1 MTPPSIGRWQQ
12 PNGDEPDRSDNGA
25 TDNWD
30 LPLLPPGV
38 GGGQQAEFSS
48 RIEGHRLKRGHGRRS
63 GPGRGDH
70 SLQTPGLGTMGIAG
84 MGLAGLGNALKRR
97 TEGLRNA
104 VKNSPVGGSGRE
116 KPLSGDAQHDPYG
129 EPGSLFAEEPRRGS
143 HDGQSYDDQSYTQEP
158 RDRSYD
164 EPYTHEPYVDEP
176 RGRSFADQP
185 YDDQPYREEPDEQP
199 YVDDAPRRPE
209 PGRGRSLGRIGAGR
223 ALNENLDGENRND
236 AFDDDT
242 HEQSFAEPGR
252 GRASSRAARNR
263 ALAAGGRKRP
273 RGRSGRNGALAGVAA
288 GAAVGGALAARGSG
302 RRGLGQS
309 LGDTFRNAPVTQA
322 LMGSSIGDTVRDAVG
337 PDAPRWHRP
346 VVGASLL
353 IPLCVVAVA
362 CGNQAA
368 TPTTAKV
375 TRASISSKV
384 TGTGALRAISEQ
396 NLGFDKGGKIT
407 AVNVTVG
414 QQVSAGQVLATVD
427 DFEAR
432 ANVRKAQAALDREEA
447 TLAGL
452 EDEQKVA
459 ATRADYKGADDV
471 LDATQTQSKKIDDSN
486 DKAVDA
492 AEMQISIAR
501 DSLRAAQVENQADSV
516 RCQKSIGGDSRRK
529 PGEVHQPGGLKG
541 ELFVPAP
548 IESSACDRARRSDQ
562 EVDDARSKFADATA
576 NAEQARQKRNVDH
589 AQQMIA
595 IANAKRDSRA
605 AEYAA
610 KDAKKAH
617 PHDLAAQ
624 EAVVADAQADLD
636 LASRDVENTVLRAP
650 VDGKVA
656 AINGAV
662 GEYLS
667 GGSGTTPLSP
677 GSRVSLPDVTSG
689 VGQSDDSGEKADRPG
704 GGSFMTLDDIN
715 TFQVV
720 VPFEESDAAKIQ
732 PNQKVDV
739 TFDSVPDLTR
749 QGTVVAVSP
758 TGTQIQDVTNY
769 YVTIVLNEQ
778 DPRLKDGQTAQAN
791 IVTGEVDNV
800 LVVPSSAVQQAG
812 STGVVTVMDAD
823 GKQRQVQVQV
833 GMTGDNMVQILS
845 GLRMGQTVVV
855 PDST

>member
-12 PNGDEPDRSDNGA
+12 PDGEEPDNGA

-38 GGGQQAEFSS
+38 GGGQKADFGP
-48 RIEGHRLKRGHGRRS
+48 RIEGHRLKRGRGRRS
-63 GPGRGDH
+63 APGRGDH
-70 SLQTPGLGTMGIAG
+70 SLQTPGLGTMGLAG
-84 MGLAGLGNALKRR
+84 MGLSGLGDALKRR

-116 KPLSGDAQHDPYG
+116 KPVADEAYDEGYDDSYA
-129 EPGSLFAEEPRRGS
+129 ESGSLFAE
-143 HDGQSYDDQSYTQEP
+143 QP
-158 RDRSYD
+158 RDGSYADEPSYADEQHYPDEPSYADERPYADERSYAD
-164 EPYTHEPYVDEP
+164 ERPYADEP
-176 RGRSFADQP
+176 RAGSLD
-185 YDDQPYREEPDEQP
+185 EP
-199 YVDDAPRRPE
+199 
-209 PGRGRSLGRIGAGR
+209 R
-223 ALNENLDGENRND
+223 AD

-242 HEQSFAEPGR
+242 AERSFAEQG
-252 GRASSRAARNR
+252 GRASRRAGRNR
-263 ALAAGGRKRP
+263 ALAAAGRKRP
-273 RGRSGRNGALAGVAA
+273 RGRAGRNGALAGAAA
-288 GAAVGGALAARGSG
+288 GAAVGGALAASSRNSG
-302 RRGLGQS
+302 GHGLRRS
-309 LGDTFRNAPVTQA
+309 LGDTFRNAPITQA
-322 LMGSSIGDTVRDAVG
+322 VMGSAIGDTVRDAVG

-384 TGTGALRAISEQ
+384 TGTGSLRAISEQ
-396 NLGFDKGGKIT
+396 NLGFNKGGKIT
-407 AVNVTVG
+407 QVNVAVG
-414 QQVSAGQVLATVD
+414 QQVAAGQVLATID

-452 EDEQKVA
+452 QDEQKVN
-459 ATRADYKGADDV
+459 ATKEDYKGADDV
-471 LDATQTQSKKIDDSN
+471 LDATKTQSRKIDDSN
-486 DKAVDA
+486 DKSVTA

-501 DSLRAAQVENQADSV
+501 DSLRDAQLENQADSV

-562 EVDDARSKFADATA
+562 QVDDARSKLADATA

-595 IANAKRDSRA
+595 IASAKRDSRA
-605 AEYAA
+605 AEFAA
-610 KDAKKAH
+610 KDAKKAR

-636 LASRDVENTVLRAP
+636 LANRDVEDTVLRAP
-650 VDGKVA
+650 VSGKVS

-662 GEYLS
+662 GEYLGS
-667 GGSGTTPLSP
+667 GSGTTPLSP
-677 GSRVSLPDVTSG
+677 GSRVALPDVTSG
-689 VGQSDDSGEKADRPG
+689 VGQSDSSDTKADRPG
-704 GGSFMTLDDIN
+704 AGSFMVLDDIN

-749 QGTVVAVSP
+749 QGTVVAISP

-769 YVTIVLNEQ
+769 YVTVVLNEL

-812 STGVVTVMDAD
+812 NTGVVTVVDAD
-823 GKQRQVQVQV
+823 GKQRQVQVQL
-833 GMTGDNMVQILS
+833 GMTGDNMVQVLS

>member
-1 MTPPSIGRWQQ
+1 
-12 PNGDEPDRSDNGA
+12 
-25 TDNWD
+25 
-30 LPLLPPGV
+30 
-38 GGGQQAEFSS
+38 
-48 RIEGHRLKRGHGRRS
+48 
-63 GPGRGDH
+63 
-70 SLQTPGLGTMGIAG
+70 
-84 MGLAGLGNALKRR
+84 MGLAGLGLSGLSGAFKRR

-104 VKNSPVGGSGRE
+104 VKGSPLSGSGRE
-116 KPLSGDAQHDPYG
+116 KPVVDQTPEHSYDEA
-129 EPGSLFAEEPRRGS
+129 GSLFAEHSRERSYEQPREPRPT
-143 HDGQSYDDQSYTQEP
+143 YL
-158 RDRSYD
+158 
-164 EPYTHEPYVDEP
+164 DEP
-176 RGRSFADQP
+176 R
-185 YDDQPYREEPDEQP
+185 EQSYP
-199 YVDDAPRRPE
+199 EAAPSRPAQ
-209 PGRGRSLGRIGAGR
+209 GRGRSLGRIGGGAR
-223 ALNENLDGENRND
+223 E
-236 AFDDDT
+236 DDT
-242 HEQSFAEPGR
+242 RGDVYEDDTREQPFAEQGR
-252 GRASSRAARNR
+252 GRAASRSSRNR
-263 ALAAGGRKRP
+263 ALAAEDRRRP
-273 RGRSGRNGALAGVAA
+273 RGRNARNAALAGAAAA
-288 GAAVGGALAARGSG
+288 GGAALGGALAAQDRDSGRG
-302 RRGLGQS
+302 RRGRS
-309 LGDTFRNAPVTQA
+309 SIADTFRNAPVTQA
-322 LMGSSIGDTVRDAVG
+322 LMGSAIGSTVRDAVG

-353 IPLCVVAVA
+353 VPLCVVAVA

-407 AVNVTVG
+407 KVNVTVG
-414 QQVSAGQVLATVD
+414 QQVTAGQILAQID

-432 ANVRKAQAALDREEA
+432 AGVRKAQAALDREEA

-452 EDEQKVA
+452 EDEEKVD
-459 ATRADYKGADDV
+459 ATKEDYKGADDV
-471 LDATQTQSKKIDDSN
+471 LDATTTQSKKIDDSN
-486 DKAVDA
+486 DKAVDS
-492 AEMQISIAR
+492 AERQISIAR
-501 DSLRAAQVENQADSV
+501 DALRSAQMENQADSV

-562 EVDDARSKFADATA
+562 QVDDARSKLADATA
-576 NAEQARQKRNVDH
+576 QAESARQKRNVDH
-589 AQQMIA
+589 AQQQIA

-605 AEYAA
+605 AKFAA
-610 KDAKKAH
+610 KDAKKAR

-636 LASRDVENTVLRAP
+636 LANRDVENTVLRAP

-677 GSRVSLPDVTSG
+677 GSRVSLPDVSSG
-689 VGQSDDSGEKADRPG
+689 VGSSDSSDSKADRPG
-704 GGSFMTLDDIN
+704 GNSFMVLDDIN

-732 PNQKVDV
+732 PNQRVDV

-749 QGTVVAVSP
+749 QGTVVAISP

-769 YVTIVLNEQ
+769 YVTVVLNEL

-791 IVTGEVDNV
+791 VVTGEVDNV

-812 STGVVTVMDAD
+812 STGVVTVVDPD
-823 GKQRQVQVQV
+823 GKQRQVQVQL
-833 GMTGDNMVQILS
+833 GMTGDNMVQVLS